1 MLILKDIRK
10 NPDFFKKKL
19 KSRFVENSDKLIDDL
34 VKFDNNLRSNLE
46 LQQDLQ
52 NKRNSISKSLS
63 SIKDK
68 KSSEFIKKTEEVGE
82 IKSKISNLEEVISNL
97 YKSVDDILHNLPNI
111 PDDNV
116 PLGADETS
124 NKEIKLFGKIKEFNF
139 KPLSHEEIGSKLGQI
154 DFETAVNISGSRFV
168 ILKKDIAKL
177 ERALINFMID
187 VHTKENDYEEVNVPV
202 LVKEETMFGTGQL
215 PKFKD
220 EQFKTT
226 NNLWLIPTSEVS
238 LTNMVANQIVAYEQ
252 LPLRYVSASLCF
264 RSEAG
269 AAGKDTKG
277 MMRQH
282 QFTKVELV
290 SIIQPEFRFE
300 ELERLT
306 KSAETILQKLELPYR
321 VTLLS
326 SGDMGFGAEKTY
338 DLEVWIPSQKKYREI
353 SSCSS
358 CGTFQANRMKARYKT
373 IEGKNELLA
382 TLNGSGLA
390 IGRTIIAILENY
402 QNEDGS
408 VTIPKVLQPY
418 MGGEVIN

>member
-19 KSRFVENSDKLIDDL
+19 KSRFVENSDKLINDL

-52 NKRNSISKSLS
+52 NKRNLISKSLS

-82 IKSKISNLEEVISNL
+82 IKSKISNLEEVVSNL
-97 YKSVDDILHNLPNI
+97 YKSIDDILHNLPNI
-111 PDDNV
+111 PDDSV

-418 MGGEVIN
+418 MGREVIN

>member
-1 MLILKDIRK
+1 
-10 NPDFFKKKL
+10 
-19 KSRFVENSDKLIDDL
+19 
-34 VKFDNNLRSNLE
+34 LRSNLE

-82 IKSKISNLEEVISNL
+82 IKSKIFNLEEVVSNL
-97 YKSVDDILHNLPNI
+97 YKSIDDILHNLPNI
-111 PDDNV
+111 PDDSV

-418 MGGEVIN
+418 MGREVIN